1 MKQEKSSEKLL
12 ESLSYWRTLNE
23 KRKILVLGLIII
35 KMMYAMQILS
45 TSGCSLRLALGQS
58 LLISWGHYENQNVKF
73 SVIT

>member
-1 MKQEKSSEKLL
+1 MKREKSSEKLL
-12 ESLSYWRTLNE
+12 ESLSYGRRMLNE

-58 LLISWGHYENQNVKF
+58 LLIS
-73 SVIT
+73 